1 MLVFCCGYVAAVA
14 VALKEAQQ
22 PAFSAYMKQVKSNA
36 ALLARCLKAAGCTL
50 ATGGTSN
57 HIVLWDARNTGL
69 SGAKLEKLL
78 EMADIY
84 VNKNTLPSD
93 TSALH
98 PSGVRLGTLAM
109 TTRGVDSAGMRK
121 IVQWILRTV
130 QIGQEI
136 EGIKPASGVGVEEVG
151 GGLLQLT
158 DPLKTPPKLT
168 EFMERARQQDVATR
182 LAQIRAEVN
191 AFASDLYMPG
201 PEP

>member
-1 MLVFCCGYVAAVA
+1 MLVFCYGYAAAVA
-14 VALKEAQQ
+14 IALKEAQQ

-69 SGAKLEKLL
+69 NGAKLEKVL
-78 EMADIY
+78 EEVDVY

-109 TTRGVDSAGMRK
+109 TTRGVDSTGMRK
-121 IVQWILRTV
+121 IAQWILRTV

-136 EGIKPASGVGVEEVG
+136 EGIELMSGGGVDEVG
-151 GGLLQLT
+151 GGLLLRA
-158 DPLKTPPKLT
+158 DPLKTPLKLT
-168 EFMERARQQDVATR
+168 EFMKRAQQRNIATR
-182 LAQIRAEVN
+182 LAQIKAEVN

>member
-1 MLVFCCGYVAAVA
+1 
-14 VALKEAQQ
+14 
-22 PAFSAYMKQVKSNA
+22 MKQVKSNA

-78 EMADIY
+78 EMVDIY

-109 TTRGVDSAGMRK
+109 TTRGVDHAGVRR
-121 IVQWILRTV
+121 IAQWILRAV

-136 EGIKPASGVGVEEVG
+136 EGIKPMSGTGIDGVG
-151 GGLLQLT
+151 GGLLQWA
-158 DPLKTPPKLT
+158 DPLGTPLKLT
-168 EFMERARQQDVATR
+168 EFMQRAQQRDIATR
-182 LAQIRAEVN
+182 LAKIKAEVN